1 MNSYKIQKYSLSQI
15 EGIPVKYKKSI
26 ENLLPFKKDVF
37 YDYEFVNRMI
47 LEFLN
52 NPKIK
57 EIIKNIFN
65 DFKNKLIS
73 VFYNKYIS
81 INFISESYKLIYIP
95 TFKKSGINEFDLMF
109 NDDENLYITPTTT
122 NYEINRIIKK
132 T

>member
-1 MNSYKIQKYSLSQI
+1 MKSEKFTFNKI
-15 EGIPVKYKKSI
+15 EGIPVKYEKLL
-26 ENLLPFKKDVF
+26 NDLLPFKKDVL
-37 YDYEFVNRMI
+37 YDYEEMNRMI

-52 NPKIK
+52 NSKIK

-73 VFYNKYIS
+73 IFYNKYIS
-81 INFISESYKLIYIP
+81 FIFISENFKIMYIP
-95 TFKKSGINEFDLMF
+95 SFKKSGINEIDLLF
-109 NDDENLYITPTTT
+109 NDNENLDITPITT